1 MGTIGRLH
9 DVSKTGRTPAS
20 DGNGEAPSTRRPPFD
35 PQAYAAASDS
45 AAKGGPRSNVPTVP
59 PGPEY
64 EELRDSCAMR
74 VAPMTGTDSSPVLE
88 ELPSGERFTAARDA
102 SAALDAIPQL
112 AIARGDLAWFDLA
125 DDASALIN
133 AMNGIDTVARL
144 SEVCGVPTSDA
155 QRIFG
160 ILAHDGVVEFL

>member
-1 MGTIGRLH
+1 
-9 DVSKTGRTPAS
+9 VSKSGRTPATES
-20 DGNGEAPSTRRPPFD
+20 GSGEPPSTQRPPYD
-35 PQAYAAASDS
+35 PQVYAAASDS
-45 AAKGGPRSNVPTVP
+45 AARGGRRSNVPTVP

-74 VAPMTGTDSSPVLE
+74 VAPLSASDSSPVLE
-88 ELPSGERFTAARDA
+88 ELPSGERFATARHTP
-102 SAALDAIPQL
+102 AALQAIPQL
-112 AIARGDLAWFDLA
+112 AIARGDLAWFDLG

-133 AMNGIDTVARL
+133 AMNGIDSVARI
-144 SEVCGVPTSDA
+144 SAVCGVPQDAA

>member
-1 MGTIGRLH
+1 
-9 DVSKTGRTPAS
+9 
-20 DGNGEAPSTRRPPFD
+20 
-35 PQAYAAASDS
+35 
-45 AAKGGPRSNVPTVP
+45 VPTVP

-74 VAPMTGTDSSPVLE
+74 VAPLSGTDSSPVLE
-88 ELPSGERFTAARDA
+88 ELPSGERFSAARDA
-102 SAALDAIPQL
+102 SAPLDSIPQL
-112 AIARGDLAWFDLA
+112 AIARGDLAWFDLG

-133 AMNGIDTVARL
+133 AMNGIDSVARI
-144 SEVCGVPTSDA
+144 SAVCGVPPSDA

>member
-1 MGTIGRLH
+1 
-9 DVSKTGRTPAS
+9 VSKRGRTPAS
-20 DGNGEAPSTRRPPFD
+20 ESNGEAPSTRRPPYD

-45 AAKGGPRSNVPTVP
+45 AAKGSAGSNVPTVP

-74 VAPMTGTDSSPVLE
+74 VAPLSVSDSSPVLE

-112 AIARGDLAWFDLA
+112 AIARGDLAWFDLT
-125 DDASALIN
+125 DDASALVN
-133 AMNGIDTVARL
+133 AMNGIDSVARL

-160 ILAHDGVVEFL
+160 LLAHDGVIEFL